1 MKQFYFKK
9 FHDKDL
15 MKEFLCNSSNVK
27 VLIKKALM
35 KIDLAEK
42 VLKWKILMENFS
54 NEKGM
59 KEAVLVKSSFLINKI
74 SEKNYEENNDK
85 NNRMKKLF

>member
-27 VLIKKALM
+27 VLIKKVQM

>member
-15 MKEFLCNSSNVK
+15 MKELLCNSSNVK
-27 VLIKKALM
+27 VLIKKVQM

-85 NNRMKKLF
+85 NNRMKMLF